1 MNYLLADY
9 VENCQWFISWLI
21 ATNDINAYLLTHFLD
36 NYILPFL
43 DNASSKTIGKLT
55 KKKKYR
61 KKISRQT
68 KSFITQKMW
77 FSRVWESD
85 PFTKKSN
92 IVKLKI
98 SDNLGEFLGV
108 NGEDPGAAESVMG
121 SIGSGNWIEA
131 FLDI

>member
-55 KKKKYR
+55 KKKKYT
-61 KKISRQT
+61 KKISKKS

-98 SDNLGEFLGV
+98 SNNLARFIGV
-108 NGEDPGAAESVMG
+108 NGADLDAPEQVMG

>member
-43 DNASSKTIGKLT
+43 ENASSKTIGKLT
-55 KKKKYR
+55 KKKKYT
-61 KKISRQT
+61 KKISKKT
-68 KSFITQKMW
+68 KSFITKKMW

-98 SDNLGEFLGV
+98 SNNLAQFIGV
-108 NGEDPGAAESVMG
+108 NGADLGAPEQVMG

>member
-36 NYILPFL
+36 TYILPFL

-55 KKKKYR
+55 KKKKYT
-61 KKISRQT
+61 KKISKKT
-68 KSFITQKMW
+68 KSFIAQKMW

-85 PFTKKSN
+85 PFTKKST

-98 SDNLGEFLGV
+98 SKNLAQFIGV
-108 NGEDPGAAESVMG
+108 NGADLDAPEQVMG